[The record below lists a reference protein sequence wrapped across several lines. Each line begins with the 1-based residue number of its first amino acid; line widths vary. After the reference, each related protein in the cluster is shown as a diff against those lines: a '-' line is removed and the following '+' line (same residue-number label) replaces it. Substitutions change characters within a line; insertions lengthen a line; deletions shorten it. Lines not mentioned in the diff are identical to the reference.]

1 MSAYYHII
9 NRYFIFY
16 FHFWTWF
23 CELLFYILVNFIQG
37 IKPASLSK
45 VVDPQIKEFIEKC
58 LVPASERL
66 SAKELLED
74 PFLKVE
80 SPKEPIRLPLQL
92 PNPSSKAINV
102 PANLSVSGPSSMDID
117 TDYKQLSISTCTES
131 NSENP
136 QCPVLEFQRM
146 HKNNEFRLRGKK
158 DGDNSVSL
166 TLRIADSCGKS
177 L

>member
-1 MSAYYHII
+1 M
-9 NRYFIFY
+9 
-16 FHFWTWF
+16 
-23 CELLFYILVNFIQG
+23 NFIQG
-37 IKPASLSK
+37 IKPASLCK

-80 SPKEPIRLPLQL
+80 NPKEPIRLPLQL

-102 PANLSVSGPSSMDID
+102 PANLPASGPSSMDID
-117 TDYKQLSISTCTES
+117 TDYKQLSISTCTGSNGES
-131 NSENP
+131 P